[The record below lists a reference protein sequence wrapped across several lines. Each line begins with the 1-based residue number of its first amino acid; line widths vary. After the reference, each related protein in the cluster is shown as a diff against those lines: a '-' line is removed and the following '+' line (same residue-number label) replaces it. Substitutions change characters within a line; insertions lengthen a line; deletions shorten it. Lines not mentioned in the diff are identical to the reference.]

1 MTTEPSGHD
10 VVIREAAAADI
21 AAQGLRDD
29 VSFALALAELLVD
42 PTESNP
48 YVRVARLI
56 SAARSGA
63 DMFVLSIEGI
73 TIVYRFLNAFVTE
86 VLLVEVAPPRFE
98 ATED

>member
-10 VVIREAAAADI
+10 VVIREAAAADT
-21 AAQGLRDD
+21 QGLRDD

-56 SAARSGA
+56 SGSGA